1 MQIFFCFN
9 TKIQELI
16 FFGTYNI
23 DFSNILLNPK
33 KFYVCISKS
42 VFKINFNTF

>member
-33 KFYVCISKS
+33 
-42 VFKINFNTF
+42 NFMFASQRES